1 MGVLLQRDDTPLP
14 AVSVKDL
21 MGKAKISVHNEQKIC
36 YNVNMKLVQK
46 ITLVTTIVFAANL
59 ANLAFPF
66 FAVAQTGGGPNDKVE
81 VHLMDINIQSDT
93 YAASTGIADDM
104 SPRRTLGHFI
114 NSFGT
119 PYGMLG
125 LNNFNGAESY
135 SFALDGT
142 VTAMEIAVSPDT
154 FDAGATVIS
163 DAAGVALADEEVTA
177 PIVLPFNVSIF
188 GQASNQIAISS
199 NGFIYVESNTTPG
212 LPSNPGCCS
221 GYRMDTE
228 NFNGDDYLI
237 AGSWANL
244 DPSLLY
250 VGGPSTIK
258 TEVFGTAPN
267 RRFVIQYEN
276 MVATNGAAPQTF
288 QIKLFEV
295 GGGPTFATGTGTG
308 EETIDPGILQLT
320 NVPANFNF
328 PGVNIVNFETYSTTY
343 TNLQTNPERLTAE
356 DRRFSGGFEVQM
368 TATEYIGQTNPANR
382 IPVGSLG
389 VLTQVPDG
397 TTNYVQT
404 TQLQNGYSAVEGTL
418 MTGSQQYGT
427 VLTQTVPFGFAMFGR
442 ESNQIYIC
450 TSGIIIQAGALA
462 GMAAADFNDLCQG
475 LAGPPAGNYSYLLP
489 YLVGGSD
496 VLTTQ
501 TTGGLGIWNPDNGV
515 YYNQVSD
522 NEVHIRY
529 KANIR
534 NADGNP
540 SGSVEFTVFI
550 FRDGRIEY
558 HEGPNTD
565 TFTTPTIAI
574 GDNGNAIFIQASE
587 APFGVGARGS
597 DVANSQIRFTPTTT
611 VFNDVRKAATPP
623 VYAATYA
630 NSTTDPAN
638 FTMFTEDP
646 GNPGFSVP
654 VSTLEGGACI
664 NQGRLGNY
672 TVYPSFILQIPPTT
686 PADTYQNTITFT
698 IIDKTYPLGSGF
710 CPVM

>member
-1 MGVLLQRDDTPLP
+1 M
-14 AVSVKDL
+14 
-21 MGKAKISVHNEQKIC
+21 
-36 YNVNMKLVQK
+36 NMKLVQK

-81 VHLMDINIQSDT
+81 IHLMDINIMNDS
-93 YAASTGIADDM
+93 YEASTGIADNTTP
-104 SPRRTLGHFI
+104 SRALGHFI

-119 PYGMLG
+119 PYGMTG
-125 LNNFNGAESY
+125 LNNFSGATRY
-135 SFALDGT
+135 MFAADGT
-142 VTAMEIAVSPDT
+142 VTETEIGVSPDT

-163 DAAGVALADEEVTA
+163 DANGVALGNEEVTT
-177 PIVLPFNVSIF
+177 PITIPFNVSIF
-188 GQASNQIAISS
+188 GQTSNEIAISS
-199 NGFIYVESNTTPG
+199 NGFIYVESNLTPG
-212 LPSNPGCCS
+212 LPTDPGCCS
-221 GYRMDTE
+221 GYMLNSE

-288 QIKLFEV
+288 QIKLFESSLA
-295 GGGPTFATGTGTG
+295 TFASGTG

-320 NVPANFNF
+320 SVPANFSF
-328 PGVNIVNFETYSTTY
+328 PGVNIVNFETYNTTY
-343 TNLQTNPERLTAE
+343 TNLQTNAEKLTAE

-368 TATEYIGQTNPANR
+368 TATEYVGQTNPANK
-382 IPVGSLG
+382 IPVGALG
-389 VLTQVPDG
+389 VLTQVPDA
-397 TTNYVQT
+397 TTNYIQT
-404 TQLQNGYSAVEGTL
+404 TQLQNAYSPIEGAL
-418 MTGSQQYGT
+418 MTGSQQYAA
-427 VLTQTVPFGFAMFGR
+427 VLTQTLPFSFAMFGR
-442 ESNQIYIC
+442 ESNQLYIC
-450 TSGIIIQAGALA
+450 TSGFIIQAGNLA
-462 GMAAADFNDLCQG
+462 GYTAADFEELC
-475 LAGPPAGNYSYLLP
+475 AGKGTQPAGNYSFLLP
-489 YLVGGSD
+489 YLETD
-496 VLTTQ
+496 VYKLTTQ
-501 TTGGLGIWNPDNGV
+501 TTGGPGTWNPDNGV

-534 NADGNP
+534 DKNLN
-540 SGSVEFTVFI
+540 SLGSVEFTVFI

-565 TFTTPTIAI
+565 TTTTPVISI
-574 GDNGNAIFIQASE
+574 GNNENDVFIHASE
-587 APFGVGARGS
+587 APFGGNAVGA
-597 DVANSQIRFTPTTT
+597 DLANSQIRFTPSTTI
-611 VFNDVRKAATPP
+611 FNDINKTGTPP
-623 VYAATYA
+623 VYAATYG
-630 NSTTDPAN
+630 NSTTDPVN
-638 FTMFTEDP
+638 FTMFTEDT

-654 VSTLEGGACI
+654 ITTLEGGACI

-686 PADTYQNTITFT
+686 AADTYQNTITFT
-698 IIDKTYPLGSGF
+698 IIDKTYPLGNAF

>member
-1 MGVLLQRDDTPLP
+1 M
-14 AVSVKDL
+14 
-21 MGKAKISVHNEQKIC
+21 
-36 YNVNMKLVQK
+36 NMKLVQK

-93 YAASTGIADDM
+93 YTASTGIADGTPVTRN
-104 SPRRTLGHFI
+104 PRGLGHFI

-119 PYGMLG
+119 PYGMFG
-125 LNNFNGAESY
+125 LNNFSGANQY
-135 SFALDGT
+135 SFAADGT
-142 VTAMEIAVSPDT
+142 VTASEIALSADT

-163 DAAGVALADEEVTA
+163 DALGTALADEAVTA
-177 PIVLPFNVSIF
+177 PIVIPFNVSIF
-188 GQASNQIAISS
+188 GQAANTIAISS
-199 NGFIYVESNTTPG
+199 NGFIYVESNVTPG
-212 LPSNPGCCS
+212 LPVNPGCCGGES
-221 GYRMDTE
+221 MEWE

-244 DPSLLY
+244 DPSLAF

-288 QIKLFEV
+288 QIKLFESSLA
-295 GGGPTFATGTGTG
+295 TFASGTG

-320 NVPANFNF
+320 SVPANFSF
-328 PGVNIVNFETYSTTY
+328 PGVNIVNFETYNTTY
-343 TNLQTNPERLTAE
+343 TNLQTNAEKLTAE

-368 TATEYIGQTNPANR
+368 TATEYVGQTNPANK
-382 IPVGSLG
+382 IPVGALG
-389 VLTQVPDG
+389 VLTQVPDA
-397 TTNYVQT
+397 TTNYIQT
-404 TQLQNGYSAVEGTL
+404 TQLQNAYVGTDGVL
-418 MTGSQQYGT
+418 MTGSQEYAT
-427 VLTQTVPFGFAMFGR
+427 MLTQTLPFSFAMFGR

-462 GMAAADFNDLCQG
+462 GLTAADFNNLCQG
-475 LAGPPAGNYSYLLP
+475 LGGPPAGNYSYLLP
-489 YLVGGSD
+489 YLENAD
-496 VLTTQ
+496 DKLTTQ
-501 TTGGLGIWNPDNGV
+501 TVGGLGGWDLNNGV

-522 NEVHIRY
+522 DEVHIRY

-534 NADGNP
+534 NVDGNP
-540 SGSVEFTVFI
+540 TGSVEFTVFI

-565 TFTTPTIAI
+565 AFSRPTIAI

-587 APFGVGARGS
+587 FPFRVGVRGTDIS
-597 DVANSQIRFTPTTT
+597 NSQIRFTPATTI
-611 VFNDVRKAATPP
+611 FNDVQKAGTPP
-623 VYAATYA
+623 VYAATYG
-630 NSTTDPAN
+630 NSTADPVN
-638 FTMFTEDP
+638 FTMFTEDT

-654 VSTLEGGACI
+654 ITTLEGGACI

-686 PADTYQNTITFT
+686 AADTYQNTITFT